1 MTAERRCPMRKTIF
15 LLPAL
20 AAMLLTGCGDQ
31 QSCTVTLRNL
41 TGYEIASAQ
50 IAQESDDSNHTD
62 RLDGTA
68 LPNGEARALSLGK
81 YSEDEL
87 AEGFSALIELADG
100 SEEDFSRLIL
110 KDGDVLTIY
119 IDDLSISAAVN
130 VSDEEVAAM
139 IRHVHESL
147 RTDES

>member
-1 MTAERRCPMRKTIF
+1 MRKTIF

-100 SEEDFSRLIL
+100 SEENFSRLIL
-110 KDGDVLTIY
+110 KDGVLTIY